1 MLKKKIA
8 FVVQRYGREV
18 NGGAELLCRQMAEH
32 MTERY
37 EVEVLTTKAID
48 YITWKNEYP
57 SDQEELNGVL
67 IRRFP
72 VSKTRN
78 SKKFDALSARVFTHQ
93 STPEENQQW
102 MEWQGPYCP
111 ALLDFIQ
118 EHQANYQVFI
128 FFTYLYYTT
137 YMGLPLVREKA
148 ILLPTAHDEP
158 PIYVPIFR
166 DFFHLPKGIFYNT
179 PEEKALVERLFHNGE
194 ILNNQGMGG
203 AGIETPAHPQP
214 EIFREQ
220 HDLERY
226 LIYVGRIDKSKG
238 CAQLFQYFEEYKRRN
253 PGTLKLV
260 LMGKPVMEIPSHP
273 DILPLGFVTDEEK
286 YNGMAGAEAL
296 VLPSRFES
304 LSLVVLESMSL
315 GVPVVVN
322 GKCDVL
328 KEHCI
333 RSNAGLYYRD
343 YFEFEGTLNYLLNRT
358 ELRKQMGELG
368 VEYVEKNYRWDKI
381 VDRLSQMVE
390 MVGESV

>member
-1 MLKKKIA
+1 M
-8 FVVQRYGREV
+8 
-18 NGGAELLCRQMAEH
+18 
-32 MTERY
+32 
-37 EVEVLTTKAID
+37 
-48 YITWKNEYP
+48 
-57 SDQEELNGVL
+57 
-67 IRRFP
+67 
-72 VSKTRN
+72 
-78 SKKFDALSARVFTHQ
+78 
-93 STPEENQQW
+93 
-102 MEWQGPYCP
+102 
-111 ALLDFIQ
+111 
-118 EHQANYQVFI
+118 
-128 FFTYLYYTT
+128 
-137 YMGLPLVREKA
+137 
-148 ILLPTAHDEP
+148 
-158 PIYVPIFR
+158 
-166 DFFHLPKGIFYNT
+166 
-179 PEEKALVERLFHNGE
+179 
-194 ILNNQGMGG
+194 
-203 AGIETPAHPQP
+203 
-214 EIFREQ
+214 
-220 HDLERY
+220 ERY